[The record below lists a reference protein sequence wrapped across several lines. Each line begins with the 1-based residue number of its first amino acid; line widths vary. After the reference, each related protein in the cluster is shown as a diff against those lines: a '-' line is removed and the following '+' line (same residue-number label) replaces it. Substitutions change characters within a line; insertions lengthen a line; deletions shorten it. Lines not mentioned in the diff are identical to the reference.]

1 MRSISLLLIALFIS
15 AVGLNA
21 TIITVNWDGS
31 GDYITIQ
38 EGINA
43 SSNGDTVLVYPGT
56 YQETIN
62 YNGKSITVGS
72 LFLITADSTYI
83 ESTGINSINSYA
95 VRFESCEDNTSIIKG
110 LTLGIHYHSSG
121 VYCNNSSPIISDNII
136 NTPDGYGIRCDN
148 LSAPVI
154 FNNRVTNASR
164 GIQLSYNSFP
174 QILNNNLY
182 DNGKGIFV
190 SSSSPLIKG
199 NTISGS
205 ARAIEISTASNMNI
219 LSNFITN
226 SYFGIEIH
234 SNIQTENI
242 NIINNLITNCYNGI
256 NCYSSAVQ
264 IINNSILFNSNCGI
278 YAWFQPEIIN
288 CIIWGNVS
296 NFNYDANP
304 IISHSCLEGVF
315 PINGI
320 DNGGNIFN
328 YPCFVDT
335 LSEDYHLQMASP
347 CREAGTIDTTGLNLP
362 EFDLDGNLRIQDG
375 NGDGIVIIDMGCY
388 ESETVTDPGFVEGT
402 VYLVGGNGNVEET
415 QVYIGVPVIPDTNGY
430 YQIVIGEGT
439 YNVTAHLHGYI
450 PQTIEDVDVVAG
462 EVTYGVDFYMDYCG
476 NIITVNQDGTG
487 NYLIIQE
494 GINIAENG
502 DTVLVYPGTYIEN
515 INYFG
520 RNIVVGSLFLTTQ
533 DSAYIEQTIIDG
545 DGVGNVVTF
554 ENGEDTTAVLIGFT
568 IQNSGEDSSWLP
580 EESDAGVNIFNS
592 IPIIEHNVIKENG
605 NTGIC
610 INSYVWNFLNTIIRN
625 NVISNNSQ
633 NGIWCI
639 ISVNITDNFISDNT
653 ESGIRC
659 SSDSFDLQLYIEN
672 NIIINNNDG
681 ILFCSDIIKSTDD
694 TRNNIVIIIN
704 NTIQNNTISGISCD
718 NFSPTIIG
726 NKISANVSGI
736 LCYVNAIIGSS
747 NPDIIN
753 NLITDN
759 VSGIDCLY
767 QAAPTV
773 INGTITNNTNG
784 VSIGYECDLIIEN
797 SIIWSNDYSI
807 TFYNETSNATI
818 SYSCI
823 EGGFPAQGT
832 NAGGN
837 IYDDPLFFDPDIG
850 DYHLTENSPCIDAGN
865 PDTTGLNL
873 PPFDLDGNPRIYN
886 GIIDMGCYEW
896 QGVGIDDWYK
906 PLPDV
911 VLSQNY
917 PNPFS
922 GSTTISFFSTKNTP
936 VLRSSA
942 TAKGEKSTKI
952 KIYNIKRQLI
962 KQFIIHPDYNREKIN
977 EVMWDGKD
985 ESGKPVSSGL
995 YFYQLKIGD
1004 KLIDTKKSLLMR

>member
-1 MRSISLLLIALFIS
+1 MDQPLAEKSKIWGITMSRISLLLIALFIS
-15 AVGLNA
+15 VVGLNA

-31 GDYITIQ
+31 GDYLTIQ
-38 EGINA
+38 DGIDAAND
-43 SSNGDTVLVYPGT
+43 GDTVLVYPGS
-56 YQETIN
+56 YQGIN
-62 YNGKSITVGS
+62 YNGKNIVVGS
-72 LFLITADSTYI
+72 LFIITQDSSYIDSTKITTGSALVYFVSG
-83 ESTGINSINSYA
+83 EDSTA
-95 VRFESCEDNTSIIKG
+95 VLIGFTIKG
-110 LTLGIHYHSSG
+110 SNCRGI
-121 VYCNNSSPIISDNII
+121 YCINSSPKIIYNII
-136 NTPDGYGIRCDN
+136 TEN
-148 LSAPVI
+148 
-154 FNNRVTNASR
+154 SR
-164 GIQLSYNSFP
+164 GIQVSDHSSP
-174 QILNNNLY
+174 KIINNY
-182 DNGKGIFV
+182 FYENGTGFNNGYGIFV
-190 SSSSPLIKG
+190 TDSSSPLIKG
-199 NTISGS
+199 NTIIESE
-205 ARAIEISTASNMNI
+205 RAITCWDNSNAKIVNNKI
-219 LSNFITN
+219 NN
-226 SYFGIEIH
+226 NYFGIEI
-234 SNIQTENI
+234 SIGSQAE
-242 NIINNLITNCYNGI
+242 IISNLITHCDLGI
-256 NCYSSAVQ
+256 RCLSSPIY
-264 IINNSILFNSNCGI
+264 IINNSILYSSVYGFDVW
-278 YAWFQPEIIN
+278 YQPEIIN

-347 CREAGTIDTTGLNLP
+347 CREAGTLDTTGLNLP

-375 NGDGIVIIDMGCY
+375 NGDSIAIIDMGCY

-402 VYLVGGNGNVEET
+402 VYLIGGNGNVEET
-415 QVYIGVPVIPDTNGY
+415 QVYIGAPVIPDTNGY

-462 EVTYGVDFYMDYCG
+462 EVTYGVNFYMDYCG
-476 NIITVNQDGTG
+476 NIITVNHDSTG
-487 NYLIIQE
+487 NYLTVQE

-533 DSAYIEQTIIDG
+533 DSSYIEQTIIDG
-545 DGVGNVVTF
+545 DDVGNVVTF
-554 ENGEDTTAVLIGFT
+554 ESGEDTTAVLIGFT

-592 IPIIEHNVIKENG
+592 TPIIEHNVIKENG

-610 INSYVWNFLNTIIRN
+610 INSYMWNFLNPIIRN
-625 NVISNNSQ
+625 NVISNNNQ

-639 ISVNITDNFISDNT
+639 ISANITDNFISDNT

-681 ILFCSDIIKSTDD
+681 ILFWSDVAKSTFD

-726 NKISANVSGI
+726 NKISANGSGV

-747 NPDIIN
+747 NPDIIS
-753 NLITDN
+753 NLITGN
-759 VSGIDCLY
+759 GNGIDCLY

-784 VSIGYECDLIIEN
+784 VSIGYECNLIIEN

-837 IYDDPLFFDPDIG
+837 IYDNPLFFDPDIG

-873 PPFDLDGNPRIYN
+873 PPFDLDGNPRIFN

-896 QGVGIDDWYK
+896 QGVGIDDWYPYSK
-906 PLPDV
+906 DI

-922 GSTTISFFSTKNTP
+922 SSTTISFFNTKNTP

-952 KIYNIKRQLI
+952 KIYNIKGQLI

-977 EVMWDGKD
+977 EVVWRGKD
-985 ESGKPVSSGL
+985 NYGKQLSNGI
-995 YFYQLKIGD
+995 YFYRLTVNDKI
-1004 KLIDTKKSLLMR
+1004 IDTKKCVILR